1 MKKYIVLLL
10 SVMSIHAQEPWART
24 YKHIYSTDQ
33 MRSNKYKDEL
43 KISNNESLPFTQLV
57 FSWNAYRPKRGMF
70 TFYVRVKD
78 QKTQTWDKWH
88 KMVEWGSDIQKSNF
102 SRGQHSVFNYA
113 RLEMEKDKKGSAFQV
128 KVMRDGSKTRL
139 SSLKGVM
146 ITASDF
152 TQFKI
157 EPYNERGKNL
167 DSCLVTDVPKK
178 SQIMIDHP
186 RANALCSP
194 TSVSMMVETLTGKK
208 IEPLLFSNYVYDEGL
223 DVFGNWSFN
232 MAHAFEESH
241 QRALFYTARLNSFT
255 DLHALL
261 KKNIPVAVS
270 VRGKIPG
277 AKKEYK
283 QGHLLVVVGYDAK
296 NKKVLCYDPAFNTH
310 AEVERGYDLQHFI
323 VAWERSHRLT
333 YKPELLS

>member
-1 MKKYIVLLL
+1 MKKYILILLNIL
-10 SVMSIHAQEPWART
+10 TIHAQEPWART
-24 YKHIYSTDQ
+24 YKHVYSADQ
-33 MRSNKYKDEL
+33 MRSNKHKDEL
-43 KISNNESLPFTQLV
+43 KISRFDAMPFTQLV
-57 FSWNAYRPKRGMF
+57 FSWNAYRPKRGML

-78 QKTQTWDKWH
+78 QKTGAWDQWH
-88 KMVEWGSDIQKSNF
+88 KMVEWGSDKQKSHF
-102 SRGQHSVFNYA
+102 SRGQYSAFKYA
-113 RLEMEKDKKGSAFQV
+113 RLEMEKNNKGSAFQV
-128 KVMRDGSKTRL
+128 KVMRDGKKASL
-139 SSLKGVM
+139 SFLKGVM

-167 DSCLVTDVPKK
+167 DSCRVANVPKK

-194 TSVSMMVETLTGKK
+194 TSVSMVVQALTRKK

-223 DVFGNWSFN
+223 DVFGNWGFN
-232 MAHAFEESH
+232 MAHAFEESDN
-241 QRALFYTARLNSFT
+241 RALFYTARLNSFA

-283 QGHLLVVVGYDAK
+283 HGHLLVVTGFDAK
-296 NKKVLCYDPAFNTH
+296 EKKVLCYDPAFDTH
-310 AEVERGYDLQHFI
+310 AEVDRKYDLQHFV